1 MKIKGG
7 REDLVA
13 YVCKKTSQIIAGTD
27 HSLTHK
33 QSLQADLNTIIFT
46 SKLKIGQRIKSVKY
60 YDHVDYVVKI
70 NITLQ
75 IR

>member
-1 MKIKGG
+1 MINRNTRKKKPKKLMKIKGG

-33 QSLQADLNTIIFT
+33 QSL
-46 SKLKIGQRIKSVKY
+46 
-60 YDHVDYVVKI
+60 
-70 NITLQ
+70 
-75 IR
+75 